1 MVWGGAIES
10 VVADPLDAVR
20 VAPRLQTLLA
30 DVDLAAATVIL
41 RRLDRAHS
49 HVAFFPDLSFC
60 DANPSI

>member
-41 RRLDRAHS
+41 RRLDGAHP
-49 HVAFFPDLSFC
+49 HIAFFPDLSFC
-60 DANPSI
+60 HTDPPV